1 MAPEV
6 VRRDQYG
13 KPVDLWSTGVM
24 LYVLLSGNMPFL
36 GTKDRLFEA
45 ITRGAYNVSSDG
57 FITVNDLLILFQYC
71 CCARKNLAKYSH
83 KHATVSL
90 FNSFPL
96 TL

>member
-1 MAPEV
+1 MSCSFCITGRVGTPHFMAPEV

-45 ITRGAYNVSSDG
+45 ITRGAYNVS
-57 FITVNDLLILFQYC
+57 
-71 CCARKNLAKYSH
+71 
-83 KHATVSL
+83 
-90 FNSFPL
+90 
-96 TL
+96 